1 MRSRALLLVV
11 TVLAAAATTGCLGS
25 GGSARAQGS
34 GDGPQVVTSFYP
46 LQFVTERIAGDAVT
60 VHNLTKPGAE
70 PHDLELT
77 PRDVAELA
85 DADLV
90 VYLSGFQPAVDT
102 AVAEQAST
110 SYDVAGAADLDAKD
124 PHFWLDPV
132 RLADVADTLADRLAQ
147 LSPGRRR
154 ELPPQ
159 REHPARRPDG
169 SWTPTTRP
177 GSPHCASTDLVT
189 SHAAFGYLA
198 ERYGLTQR
206 GITGLRPEDE
216 PSPGALAEIAD
227 FVTAH
232 DVRTIYSETLVSP
245 AVAKTLARET
255 GVRTAVLDPIEG
267 LDDAS
272 AGADYL
278 AVMRTNLATLRDGQ
292 VPCPMTDEVFRLRDG
307 VIGYGDRPVLRDVDF
322 TLRVG
327 EVVAVL
333 GPNGSGKST
342 LVKALLRQAQ
352 ITAGTLEVFG
362 TEVGKFR
369 EWWRIGY
376 VPQRHTV
383 SGGMPVTA
391 GEVVTSGRLART
403 RPWLRFGPAD
413 RAAVSAAMETVGL
426 GGSERHNLATL
437 SGGQQRRVLIARAL
451 AAGPEV
457 LVMDEPTAG
466 VDAASQASL
475 AVTLAELV
483 ARGTTVLLVAHEL
496 GPVASL
502 ISRTVVV
509 RDGAIFYDGP
519 PRRDAPEGSEHD
531 HPHGDSAPASRFG
544 LGG

>member
-1 MRSRALLLVV
+1 V
-11 TVLAAAATTGCLGS
+11 
-25 GGSARAQGS
+25 
-34 GDGPQVVTSFYP
+34 
-46 LQFVTERIAGDAVT
+46 
-60 VHNLTKPGAE
+60 
-70 PHDLELT
+70 
-77 PRDVAELA
+77 
-85 DADLV
+85 
-90 VYLSGFQPAVDT
+90 
-102 AVAEQAST
+102 
-110 SYDVAGAADLDAKD
+110 
-124 PHFWLDPV
+124 PV
-132 RLADVADTLADRLAQ
+132 
-147 LSPGRRR
+147 
-154 ELPPQ
+154 
-159 REHPARRPDG
+159 
-169 SWTPTTRP
+169 
-177 GSPHCASTDLVT
+177 
-189 SHAAFGYLA
+189 
-198 ERYGLTQR
+198 
-206 GITGLRPEDE
+206 
-216 PSPGALAEIAD
+216 
-227 FVTAH
+227 
-232 DVRTIYSETLVSP
+232 
-245 AVAKTLARET
+245 
-255 GVRTAVLDPIEG
+255 
-267 LDDAS
+267 
-272 AGADYL
+272 
-278 AVMRTNLATLRDGQ
+278 
-292 VPCPMTDEVFRLRDG
+292 TDEVFRLRDG
-307 VIGYGDRPVLRDVDF
+307 VIGYGDRPILRDVDF

-352 ITAGTLEVFG
+352 ITAGDLEVFG
-362 TEVGKFR
+362 TAVGKFR

-403 RPWLRFGPAD
+403 RPWRRFGPVD
-413 RAAVSAAMETVGL
+413 RAAVSAAMQTVGL

-502 ISRTVVV
+502 ISRTVIV
-509 RDGAIFYDGP
+509 RDGAIVYDGP
-519 PRRDAPEGSEHD
+519 PRTDAPEGSEHD